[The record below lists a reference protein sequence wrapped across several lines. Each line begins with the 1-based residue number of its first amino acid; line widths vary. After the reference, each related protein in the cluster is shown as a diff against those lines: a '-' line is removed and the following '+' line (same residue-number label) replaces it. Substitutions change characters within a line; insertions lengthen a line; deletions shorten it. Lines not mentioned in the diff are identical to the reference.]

1 MCNLA
6 KLAKKLYNYK
16 ERLRRVLM
24 GWASG
29 SDIADKIWKA
39 VKPFIKDDER
49 ALKKVSKRIYEI
61 FIENDADD
69 WSYQFYEKGSLYETY
84 LRLNEPKE
92 YKELAK
98 ELL

>member
-1 MCNLA
+1 
-6 KLAKKLYNYK
+6 
-16 ERLRRVLM
+16 M

-29 SDIADKIWKA
+29 SDMADKIWKA
-39 VKPFIKDDER
+39 VKSFINKDER
-49 ALKKVSKRIYEI
+49 TYAEVSKRIYEI
-61 FIENDADD
+61 FEEHDADD

-92 YKELAK
+92 YKELSE

>member
-1 MCNLA
+1 
-6 KLAKKLYNYK
+6 
-16 ERLRRVLM
+16 M

-29 SDIADKIWKA
+29 SDIAEKVWKA
-39 VKPFIKDDER
+39 VKPFINKDER
-49 ALKKVSKRIYEI
+49 TYAEVSKRIYEI
-61 FIENDADD
+61 FEEHDADD

-92 YKELAK
+92 YKELSE

>member
-1 MCNLA
+1 
-6 KLAKKLYNYK
+6 
-16 ERLRRVLM
+16 M

-29 SDIADKIWKA
+29 SDMADKIWKA
-39 VKPFIKDDER
+39 VKPFINKDER
-49 ALKKVSKRIYEI
+49 TYAEVSKRIYEI
-61 FIENDADD
+61 FEEHDADD

-92 YKELAK
+92 YKELSE

>member
-1 MCNLA
+1 
-6 KLAKKLYNYK
+6 
-16 ERLRRVLM
+16 M

-29 SDIADKIWKA
+29 SDIADKVWKA
-39 VKPFIKDDER
+39 VKSFINKDER
-49 ALKKVSKRIYEI
+49 TYAEVSKRIYEI
-61 FIENDADD
+61 FEENDADD

-92 YKELAK
+92 YKELSE